1 MDNTTLEQ
9 LRSDFDSVS
18 RTLGDGLRR
27 RTPRLVALVAK
38 WQKEDLVPG
47 LSDLDFRVICDDE
60 TSGQDWVEVDRAV
73 GEIHLEMVRAHPE
86 WNRINE
92 HTAGAGLTVG
102 EAMDGR
108 FHNPEYAAWS
118 VWWGEEEW
126 YRELDR
132 RIRRRPF
139 DLLDEHYHLSRF
151 LGYYSPYIRGI
162 DPPINLGRFEPK
174 YPLHSRCWHYFAPP
188 MLSAASL
195 LARRN
200 LSGKRRG
207 LSWLHEAGHVRAA
220 VEAVLHQ
227 VDSHYETRELGDPR
241 RLGEFEEFLFTA
253 FAELRGPVR
262 ESVRHLPLPPTAD
275 PAALKESLSAMV
287 SDPLSTLIE
296 NVRFV
301 RIRAGRYHFYVNAPR
316 HFEVRELMA
325 IELKWAR
332 RLNHGIFSSVRAIL
346 EEGGLS
352 PAECLRRLEIEV
364 DPVQAEAMEFM
375 ADLSS
380 RTPQDPDLR
389 QLFQEAVGR
398 FPHYYRLLEQSLTRS
413 LERVSRR
420 GA

>member
-1 MDNTTLEQ
+1 MGTSSLEQ
-9 LRSDFDSVS
+9 LRSQFKSVS
-18 RTLGDGLRR
+18 RTIGDELRR
-27 RTPRLVALVAK
+27 RTPHLVALVAK

-60 TSGQDWVEVDRAV
+60 TSGEDWVVVDQAV
-73 GEIHLEMVRAHPE
+73 GEIHLEMVRSHPE

-92 HTAGAGLTVG
+92 HTAGAGLTVA
-102 EAMDGR
+102 EAMDRR

-118 VWWGEEEW
+118 VWWGQEDW
-126 YRELDR
+126 YRRLESQ
-132 RIRRRPF
+132 IRLRPF
-139 DLLDEHYHLSRF
+139 DRLDEHYHLSRF

-174 YPLHSRCWHYFAPP
+174 YALHSRCWHYFAPP
-188 MLSAASL
+188 MLSAACL

-200 LSGKRRG
+200 FFGKRQG
-207 LSWLHEAGHVRAA
+207 LSWLRRAGHVTAA

-227 VDSHYETRELGDPR
+227 VDSHYETRELADPG
-241 RLGEFEEFLFTA
+241 RLGEFEEFLFSG
-253 FAELRGPVR
+253 FAEMRDPVR
-262 ESVRHLPLPPTAD
+262 ESIRQLRLPATSD
-275 PAALKESLSAMV
+275 PGTLKESLSAMV
-287 SDPLSTLIE
+287 SDPLSSLIE

-316 HFEVRELMA
+316 HFEVEELMA

-332 RLNHGIFSSVRAIL
+332 RLNQGIFTSIRTIL
-346 EEGGLS
+346 GQGGLS

-375 ADLSS
+375 EDLSS

-389 QLFQEAVGR
+389 RLFREAAGC
-398 FPHYYRLLEQSLTRS
+398 FPFYYRLLEQSLTRS
-413 LERVSRR
+413 LDRVSR
-420 GA
+420 GGT

>member
-1 MDNTTLEQ
+1 M
-9 LRSDFDSVS
+9 
-18 RTLGDGLRR
+18 
-27 RTPRLVALVAK
+27 AK
-38 WQKEDLVPG
+38 WQKGDLVPG
-47 LSDLDFRVICDDE
+47 LSDLDFRVICDDGTTAE
-60 TSGQDWVEVDRAV
+60 DWVVVDRAV
-73 GEIHLEMVRAHPE
+73 GEIHLEMVRTHPE

-102 EAMDGR
+102 EAMDRR

-126 YRELDR
+126 YRELER

-139 DLLDEHYHLSRF
+139 DRLDEHYHLSRF
-151 LGYYSPYIRGI
+151 LGYYSPYIQGI

-195 LARRN
+195 LAKRN

-207 LSWLHEAGHVRAA
+207 LNWLRRAGHVTAA

-227 VDSHYETRELGDPR
+227 VDSHYETRELDHPR
-241 RLGEFEEFLFTA
+241 RLREFEEFLFAA
-253 FAELRGPVR
+253 FAELRDPVR
-262 ESVRHLPLPPTAD
+262 ESIRHLRLPATSDAGI
-275 PAALKESLSAMV
+275 LKESLSAMV
-287 SDPLSTLIE
+287 SDPLSSLIE

-332 RLNHGIFSSVRAIL
+332 RLNHGIFSSIRTIL
-346 EEGGLS
+346 GQGGLS
-352 PAECLRRLEIEV
+352 PAECLRRLEIDV
-364 DPVQAEAMEFM
+364 DPVQAEAMAFM

-389 QLFQEAVGR
+389 RLFQDAAEC
-398 FPHYYRLLEQSLTRS
+398 FPCYYRLLEQSLVRS
-413 LERVSRR
+413 LERVA
-420 GA
+420 G

>member
-1 MDNTTLEQ
+1 MDTSSLEQ
-9 LRSDFDSVS
+9 LRSDFKSVS

-27 RTPRLVALVAK
+27 RTPHLVALVAK
-38 WQKEDLVPG
+38 WQKNDLVPG
-47 LSDLDFRVICDDE
+47 LSDLDFRVICDDG
-60 TSGQDWVEVDRAV
+60 TTADDWVVVDRAV
-73 GEIHLEMVRAHPE
+73 GEIHLEMVRTHPE

-102 EAMDGR
+102 EAMDHR

-118 VWWGEEEW
+118 VWWGEDGW
-126 YRELDR
+126 YRKLDH

-151 LGYYSPYIRGI
+151 LGYYSPYIQGI

-200 LSGKRRG
+200 LSGKRRA
-207 LSWLHEAGHVRAA
+207 LSWLRGAGHVTAA

-227 VDSHYETRELGDPR
+227 VDRHYETRELDDPR
-241 RLGEFEEFLFTA
+241 RLGDFEEFLFAA
-253 FAELRGPVR
+253 FTELRDPVR
-262 ESVRHLPLPPTAD
+262 NSVRHLPLPPTSD
-275 PAALKESLSAMV
+275 PGTLKESLSAMV
-287 SDPLSTLIE
+287 SDPLSSLIE

-316 HFEVRELMA
+316 HFEVQELMA

-332 RLNHGIFSSVRAIL
+332 RLNHGIFSSIRTIL
-346 EEGGLS
+346 GKGGLS
-352 PAECLRRLEIEV
+352 PAECLRRLEIDV
-364 DPVQAEAMEFM
+364 DPVQAEAMAFM

-389 QLFQEAVGR
+389 QLFQEAAEC
-398 FPHYYRLLEQSLTRS
+398 FPFYYRLLEQSLVRS
-413 LERVSRR
+413 LDRVAR
-420 GA
+420 